1 LVIVGLGSFA
11 FHATLL
17 YSSQMA
23 DELPMSWAALSWC
36 YIQVERG
43 PKERFP
49 SLPRLLWLYSLI
61 TTIWQVALTHSFPIL
76 LEVQF
81 GLMFVYIMYV
91 NYKHYYCQLQPGD
104 PHFLFWLYAVT
115 AIVAFLGCWVGG
127 PDFFL
132 SRAHARA
139 HHLELH
145 LVFVC
150 IVALFAC
157 LLVCSASTHL
167 WRCLPLCLFSIALLL
182 RTPHTGSGSGFLL
195 LLATLSLVQSA
206 ASRALAHSDGDQLAL
221 RNGAHPLLSRKDV
234 QPCSRDSL
242 SLRRSALLLPAAVPS
257 GQAITRR
264 PHPRHPSNTDL
275 YTCSLV

>member
-139 HHLELH
+139 HHFELH

-157 LLVCSASTHL
+157 SLVCSGIHPS
-167 WRCLPLCLFSIALLL
+167 
-182 RTPHTGSGSGFLL
+182 
-195 LLATLSLVQSA
+195 
-206 ASRALAHSDGDQLAL
+206 LAL
-221 RNGAHPLLSRKDV
+221 SAFLSFLDRSPPTHTAHRFRIRFSATTGDT
-234 QPCSRDSL
+234 QPGSI
-242 SLRRSALLLPAAVPS
+242 RSF
-257 GQAITRR
+257 TR
-264 PHPRHPSNTDL
+264 TG
-275 YTCSLV
+275 TF